1 MITQKS
7 TQKSNLQKRNSVST
21 CNGVSTESDWPTFEE
36 GGQ

>member
-7 TQKSNLQKRNSVST
+7 TQKST
-21 CNGVSTESDWPTFEE
+21 CDDVSTESDWPTFEE

>member
-7 TQKSNLQKRNSVST
+7 TQKVICKKRNSVST